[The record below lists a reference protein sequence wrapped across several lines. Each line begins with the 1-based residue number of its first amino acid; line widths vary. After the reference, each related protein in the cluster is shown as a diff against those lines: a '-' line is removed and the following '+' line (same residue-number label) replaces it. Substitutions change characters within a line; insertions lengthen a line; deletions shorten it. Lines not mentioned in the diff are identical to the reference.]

1 MYRLV
6 LSFQH
11 FFLNGHGMKEKNWKW
26 KKEREAVRKKYRVHN
41 IKSHKKE
48 IRS

>member
-1 MYRLV
+1 ME
-6 LSFQH
+6 
-11 FFLNGHGMKEKNWKW
+11 EKNWKCED
-26 KKEREAVRKKYRVHN
+26 KKKYKEREAVRKKYRVHN